1 MASKAGTLQIQLQM
15 EVAQL
20 RRDLQTTNAELKKQ
34 TGAWQSSVNQFGQ
47 ALRNAFAG
55 AAVLAAVRQFAGV
68 VNQVIDDMG
77 RIADQS
83 QVLGDTAE
91 NFQRLEQAAAMAGVE
106 MDKVSTASNKLQ
118 ANLGKIAKGEGKDAA
133 EALDMLGLSAK
144 DLEGLGTVDAF
155 VKVAGALGQV
165 ESKSKQAAAGTAI
178 FSRGWASLLP
188 LIGQGEQAMRDA
200 MEAAVVA
207 SNEAVA
213 AGDDFGDSLQAMQ
226 TAFRNLI
233 ADGLVPILPAFTA
246 LMNVLRDTAKE
257 SKDAQ
262 GDMSSWESVAKT
274 VAKAGALMA
283 ASFMATKA
291 MMTTL
296 GQAIGIF
303 VGATVRQWELLR
315 EAIDIP
321 LFDSDAWSNWNARQK
336 AVAQEARD
344 SFAAL
349 KDAGKQSATEI
360 ESFYTKAF
368 AAIDAAKVTV
378 PEVKAPGGGAG
389 DPAEV
394 DKNTEAVKRNT
405 EAKKAAAA
413 AARAWA
419 QAEEAAQ
426 RLRDEAIAKEAV
438 LVDLGRDIDAER
450 MRGGTVTDEEMRAR
464 EESIRLWR
472 LDIENADAY
481 TRAVSD
487 ANAALEALRTSNDE
501 ARQKTRDRIDQQ
513 KQEADAWASWIQGGI
528 SDIFMAMTEGAD
540 SATDAIKRL
549 LIQLLATLAAQKALA
564 AFNQFFGFG
573 VPAAKGMAFAMGGA
587 RLFAQGG
594 IVTGATPFTFGGGQL
609 GVMGE
614 AGPEAIM
621 PLKRGPDGRLGVAG
635 GGNISIHNYGGSK
648 VTVERDR
655 DDVRIL
661 IDQVRAQLASD
672 VSRGGTALS
681 GALERTYGMRR

>member
-34 TGAWQSSVNQFGQ
+34 TGAWQSSVNSFGT

-55 AAVLAAVRQFAGV
+55 AAVIAAVRQFAGI

-91 NFQRLEQAAAMAGVE
+91 NFQRLEQAAALAGVE
-106 MDKVSTASNKLQ
+106 MDKVSAASNKLQ
-118 ANLGKIAKGEGKDAA
+118 ANLGKIAKGDGKDAA
-133 EALDMLGLSAK
+133 EALQAIGLSAK
-144 DLEGLGTVDAF
+144 DLEGLGTTDAF

-165 ESKSKQAAAGTAI
+165 ENKATQAAAGTAL
-178 FSRGWASLLP
+178 FSRGWAGLLP
-188 LIGQGEQAMRDA
+188 LAAQGEQAMRDA
-200 MEAAVVA
+200 MDAAVVA
-207 SNEAVA
+207 SDEAVA
-213 AGDDFGDSLQAMQ
+213 AGDAFGDSIEAMQ

-233 ADGLVPILPAFTA
+233 ADALVPILPAFTA
-246 LMNVLRDTAKE
+246 LATVMKDTASE
-257 SKDAQ
+257 AKDAQ
-262 GDMSSWESVAKT
+262 GDMTAWQVVAQT
-274 VAKAGALMA
+274 VAKGCAVMVA
-283 ASFMATKA
+283 AFMAVKTV
-291 MMTTL
+291 TVTL
-296 GQAIGIF
+296 GQGLGTF
-303 VGATVRQWELLR
+303 VGAFVRQWELLR

-321 LFDSDAWSNWNARQK
+321 LFDSAAWSEWNARQK

-344 SFAAL
+344 AFANL
-349 KDAGKQSATEI
+349 KDAGQQSADEI
-360 ESFYTKAF
+360 EAFYTKAF
-368 AAIDAAKVTV
+368 AAIDAARVEV
-378 PEVKAPGGGAG
+378 PEVKEAAGGEG
-389 DPAEV
+389 DTI
-394 DKNTEAVKRNT
+394 DSNTASTKANT
-405 EAKKAAAA
+405 EAKREAEA

-419 QAEEAAQ
+419 KAMEDAE
-426 RLRDEAIAKEAV
+426 RLLQKEIEKESN
-438 LVDLGRDIDAER
+438 LISLQRDIEAER
-450 MRGGTVTDEEMRAR
+450 MRAGTVTDQQQRDR

-472 LDIENADAY
+472 LEVDNADDY

-487 ANAALEALRTSNDE
+487 AQAALAELARSNDE
-501 ARQKTRDRIDQQ
+501 ARDTARQRLDDQ

-540 SATDAIKRL
+540 SATEAVKRL

-564 AFNQFFGFG
+564 LYNQFFGI
-573 VPAAKGMAFAMGGA
+573 PAAKGMAFAAGGA
-587 RLFAQGG
+587 RMFAQGG
-594 IVTGATPFTFGGGQL
+594 IVNGPTAFTFGGGQL

-635 GGNISIHNYGGSK
+635 GGNISIHNYSGAQVK
-648 VTVERDR
+648 VERDR

-661 IDQVRAQLASD
+661 IEQVRAQIAND
-672 VSRGGTALS
+672 VSRGGNMVS
-681 GALERTYGMRR
+681 GALERAYGVRR